1 MVKQVTSELL
11 MVRPTSFSSNPET
24 IETNKFQSNLKK
36 NHTQESIQSD
46 ALDEFDNM
54 VNILKE
60 HNIKIFDID
69 DIRELNNTDAVFPNN
84 WVSFHQDNTVVL
96 YPMMARS
103 RRSEKR
109 YDILE
114 YLTKYQSFKIDRI
127 IDMSYLEKENLF
139 LEGTGSM
146 IFDRV
151 NKTVFA
157 CKSSRTSLE
166 ALEIFCKDM
175 GYNPIVFDAIIN
187 DYPIYHTNV
196 MMSLG
201 NKTAFLCSE
210 SIKDEAN
217 NILIKN
223 YFKDLEKNIIEI
235 SPEQMKNFAGNVI
248 EVENAKG
255 VSHIIM
261 SDSAYQAL
269 DHKQLDLINSV
280 SNIIAIPLETI
291 ERYGGGSAR
300 CMIAEIFLEKS

>member
-1 MVKQVTSELL
+1 MDTQVTSQLL
-11 MVRPTSFSSNPET
+11 MVRPANFSSNKET
-24 IETNKFQSNLKK
+24 IATNKFQNDITADSK
-36 NHTQESIQSD
+36 NNIETQ
-46 ALDEFDNM
+46 ALNEFDKM
-54 VNILKE
+54 VKLLKDHE
-60 HNIKIFDID
+60 ISVIEID
-69 DIRELNNTDAVFPNN
+69 DIKELENTDAVFPNN

-114 YLTKYQSFKIDRI
+114 YLSKYQSFKIDRI
-127 IDMSYLEKENLF
+127 IDMSYLEEENIF

-146 IFDRV
+146 VFDRV

-166 ALEIFCKDM
+166 ALEIFCRDM
-175 GYNPIVFDAIIN
+175 GYNPIVFDAIIDN
-187 DYPIYHTNV
+187 YPIYHTNV

-201 NKTAFLCSE
+201 KKTAFLCSE
-210 SIKDEAN
+210 SIKDEADN
-217 NILIKN
+217 LLIRN

-235 SPEQMKNFAGNVI
+235 SPQQMNNFAGNVI
-248 EVENAKG
+248 EVENTKG
-255 VSHIIM
+255 VSHVIM
-261 SDSAYQAL
+261 SVSAYQAL
-269 DHKQLDLINSV
+269 DHKQLDSINRA

-300 CMIAEIFLEKS
+300 CMVAEIFLEKN